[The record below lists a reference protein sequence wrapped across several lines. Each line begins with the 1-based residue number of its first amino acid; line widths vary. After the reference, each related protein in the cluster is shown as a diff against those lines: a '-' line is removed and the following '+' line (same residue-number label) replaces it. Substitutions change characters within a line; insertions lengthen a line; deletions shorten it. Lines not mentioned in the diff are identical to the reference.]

1 LKRLDAVEI
10 TQVEDVHVRAV
21 GGLRRELN
29 IPAALPTRVAY
40 DRVTNKAVRASII
53 LLNVDWSTASYRDR
67 TRMSEYINVRINML
81 KVDKRH
87 DPKLE
92 FAYRAKHA

>member
-1 LKRLDAVEI
+1 
-10 TQVEDVHVRAV
+10 
-21 GGLRRELN
+21 
-29 IPAALPTRVAY
+29 
-40 DRVTNKAVRASII
+40 VRASII